1 MLESKLMSF
10 DSKIEGF
17 HSLASFACKVRQS
30 LTSKNKT
37 LIYSLK
43 NSKMPLLRLSNI
55 SIAFGTHSLLKNSDF
70 QLDAGE
76 RVGLLG
82 RNGEGKSTLMKIIAG
97 NIHADHGDIWRQPEL
112 KLAWLEQSPD
122 LPDDATIYD
131 AVAAGLGELGE
142 WITRYHHLSMT
153 MDYEDDKALNELGD
167 LQHKL
172 EAQNGWHFQQR
183 VENTL
188 SKLDLP
194 PDLKINSLS
203 GGWKR
208 RVALA
213 KALVI
218 EPEVLLLDE
227 PTNHLDFE
235 SITWLEEQ
243 LLNFQ
248 GAVLFVTHDRA
259 FLQKLATRIID
270 LDRGNLVSWQG
281 TYDDYL
287 RRKAAALEDE
297 ANQNAEFDKKLA
309 DEEVWIRQ
317 GVKARRTRNEGR
329 VRALEALRAER
340 AQRRNTQGTAKMAL
354 ETGDKSGKKVI
365 EVTDVNFGYGDRTII
380 KNFSTLIQRGD
391 KIGLVGANGAGK
403 STLLKLLLKELEPTS
418 GTVEQGTRLEIA
430 YFDQLRDQ
438 LDPNMTVVD
447 TVADGNDF
455 VEIAG
460 NRRHVMSYLG
470 DFLFAPARARSPVKS
485 LSGGEK
491 NRLLLAR
498 LFTKPANL
506 IVMDEPTN
514 DLDLETLELL
524 EEKLVDFSGTLLI
537 VSHDRA
543 FLDNVVTSV
552 FVLDGTGDVEE
563 FVGGYSDWVEYS
575 KSLKQAQLKKA
586 SEAPKKDK
594 TVATTSTPA
603 PAKKKKL
610 SFKEQQELSKLPVL
624 IEELEAK
631 QVALTE
637 QTTAPSFYKQDPKA
651 AAKTLDELKALET
664 TLEQTYARWDELEAL
679 TEENTE

>member
-1 MLESKLMSF
+1 
-10 DSKIEGF
+10 
-17 HSLASFACKVRQS
+17 
-30 LTSKNKT
+30 
-37 LIYSLK
+37 
-43 NSKMPLLRLSNI
+43 MPLLRLSNI
-55 SIAFGTHSLLKNSDF
+55 SIAFGTHALLKNSDF

-97 NIHADHGDIWRQPEL
+97 NILPDHGDIWRQPEL

-153 MDYEDDKALNELGD
+153 MDYEDEKALNELGD

-188 SKLDLP
+188 SKLELP
-194 PDLKINSLS
+194 ADLKINSLS

-235 SITWLEEQ
+235 SIAWLEEQ

-340 AQRRNTQGTAKMAL
+340 AQRRNTQGSAKMAL
-354 ETGDKSGKKVI
+354 ESGDKSGKKVI
-365 EVTDVNFGYGDRTII
+365 EVTDVSFSYGDKQII
-380 KNFSTLIQRGD
+380 NNFSTLIQRGD
-391 KIGLVGANGAGK
+391 KIGLVGGNGAGK
-403 STLLKLLLKELEPTS
+403 STLLKLLLQQLEPTS
-418 GTVEQGTRLEIA
+418 GTIEQGTRLEIA

-455 VEIAG
+455 IEIAG

-524 EEKLVDFSGTLLI
+524 EEKLVEFAGTLLL

-543 FLDNVVTSV
+543 FLDNVVTSI

-563 FVGGYSDWVEYS
+563 FIGGYSDWLEYS
-575 KSLKQAQLKKA
+575 KQLKQTQVQAKKTQDTA
-586 SEAPKKDK
+586 KKEKPAAP
-594 TVATTSTPA
+594 ATA

-610 SFKEQQELSKLPVL
+610 SYKEQQELNNLPAQ
-624 IEELEAK
+624 IEELENK
-631 QVALTE
+631 QAALTE
-637 QTTAPSFYKQDPKA
+637 QTAAPDFYKQDKKTV
-651 AAKTLDELKALET
+651 AKTLDELNALEIK
-664 TLEQTYARWDELEAL
+664 LEETYSRWNELEARM
-679 TEENTE
+679 EENTE

>member
-1 MLESKLMSF
+1 
-10 DSKIEGF
+10 
-17 HSLASFACKVRQS
+17 
-30 LTSKNKT
+30 
-37 LIYSLK
+37 
-43 NSKMPLLRLSNI
+43 MPLLRLSNV
-55 SIAFGTHSLLKNSDF
+55 SIAFGTHALLKNADF

-97 NIHADHGDIWRQPEL
+97 DIYADHGDIWRQPEL
-112 KLAWLEQSPD
+112 RLAWLEQSPN

-131 AVAAGLGELGE
+131 AVASGLGELGE
-142 WITRYHHLSMT
+142 WITRYHHLSLT
-153 MDYEDDKALNELGD
+153 MDYEDEKALNELGD

-183 VENTL
+183 VEATL

-194 PDLKINSLS
+194 ADKKISDLS

-281 TYDDYL
+281 SYDDYL

-340 AQRRNTQGTAKMAL
+340 ALRRNTQGTAKIAL
-354 ETGDKSGKKVI
+354 ETAEKSGKKVM
-365 EVTDVNFGYGDRTII
+365 DVQNISFSYGDKTII
-380 KNFSTLIQRGD
+380 KDFSTLIQRGD
-391 KIGLVGANGAGK
+391 KIGLIGANGAGK
-403 STLLKLLLKELEPTS
+403 STLLKLLLKQLEPTS
-418 GTVEQGTRLEIA
+418 GILEQGTRLEIA

-438 LDPNMTVVD
+438 LDPEMTVVD
-447 TVADGNDF
+447 TIADGNDF
-455 VEIAG
+455 IEIAG
-460 NRRHVMSYLG
+460 NKRHVMSYLG

-498 LFTKPANL
+498 LFTKAANL

-524 EEKLVDFSGTLLI
+524 EEKLVNFDGTLLL

-552 FVLDGTGDVEE
+552 FALDGTGDVEE
-563 FVGGYSDWVEYS
+563 FIGGYSDWLAYHQ
-575 KSLKQAQLKKA
+575 QAQAVVKKA
-586 SEAPKKDK
+586 EAAIKKEK
-594 TVATTSTPA
+594 PVVANTA

-610 SFKEQQELSKLPVL
+610 SFKEQQELNKLPLL
-624 IEELEAK
+624 IEELETK
-631 QVALTE
+631 QATLTE
-637 QTTAPSFYKQDPKA
+637 QTADPSFYKQDPKTV
-651 AAKTLDELKALET
+651 AKTLDELKNLET

-679 TEENTE
+679 SKE

>member
-1 MLESKLMSF
+1 
-10 DSKIEGF
+10 
-17 HSLASFACKVRQS
+17 
-30 LTSKNKT
+30 
-37 LIYSLK
+37 
-43 NSKMPLLRLSNI
+43 MPLLRLSNI
-55 SIAFGTHSLLKNSDF
+55 SIAFGTHALLNNADF

-97 NIHADHGDIWRQPEL
+97 NIHADHGDIWQQPEL

-183 VENTL
+183 VEATL
-188 SKLDLP
+188 SKLELP
-194 PDLKINSLS
+194 PELKISDLS

-340 AQRRNTQGTAKMAL
+340 AQRRNTQGTAKIAL

-365 EVTDVNFGYGDRTII
+365 EVTDVSFGYGDRTII

-391 KIGLVGANGAGK
+391 KIGLIGANGAGK

-418 GTVEQGTRLEIA
+418 GIVEQGTRLEIA

-438 LDPNMTVVD
+438 LDPEMTVVD

-460 NRRHVMSYLG
+460 NKRHVMSYLG

-524 EEKLVDFSGTLLI
+524 EEKLVDFTGTLLI

-552 FVLDGTGDVEE
+552 FVLDGTGNVEE
-563 FVGGYSDWVEYS
+563 FIGGYSDWLTYS
-575 KSLKQAQLKKA
+575 TTQKQAQKPKKLPEPA
-586 SEAPKKDK
+586 KKDK
-594 TVATTSTPA
+594 TITAATQ
-603 PAKKKKL
+603 KKKKL
-610 SFKEQQELSKLPVL
+610 SFKEQQELKNLPAL
-624 IEELEAK
+624 IEQLENKQTALAK
-631 QVALTE
+631 QIAE
-637 QTTAPSFYKQDPKA
+637 PSFYKQDAKTV
-651 AAKTLDELKALET
+651 AKTLDELKALES
-664 TLEQTYARWDELEAL
+664 TLEQTYARWDELEAQS
-679 TEENTE
+679 EENTE

>member
-1 MLESKLMSF
+1 
-10 DSKIEGF
+10 
-17 HSLASFACKVRQS
+17 
-30 LTSKNKT
+30 
-37 LIYSLK
+37 
-43 NSKMPLLRLSNI
+43 MPLLRLSNI
-55 SIAFGTHSLLKNSDF
+55 SIAYGTHALLKNADF

-97 NIHADHGDIWRQPEL
+97 NVLPDHGDIWRQPEL
-112 KLAWLEQSPD
+112 RLAWLEQSPD

-131 AVAAGLGELGE
+131 AVAGGLGELGE
-142 WITRYHHLSMT
+142 WLTRYHALTLSM
-153 MDYEDDKALNELGD
+153 DYDDDKALNEMGD

-172 EAQNGWHFQQR
+172 ESHNGWHFQQR
-183 VENTL
+183 VETTL
-188 SKLDLP
+188 NKLDLP
-194 PDLKINSLS
+194 GELKISDLS

-213 KALVI
+213 RALVI

-235 SITWLEEQ
+235 SINWLEEQ
-243 LLNFQ
+243 MLNFQ
-248 GAVLFVTHDRA
+248 GAVLFVTHDRS
-259 FLQKLATRIID
+259 FLQKLATRIVD
-270 LDRGNLVSWQG
+270 LDRGNLVSWAG
-281 TYDDYL
+281 NYDDYL
-287 RRKAAALEDE
+287 TRKAAALEDE

-329 VRALEALRAER
+329 VRALEKLRSER
-340 AQRRNTQGTAKMAL
+340 AQRRLQQGTARLAL
-354 ETGDKSGKKVI
+354 EKGDASGKRVI
-365 EVTDVNFGYGDRTII
+365 EVKDICFGYGEKQII

-391 KIGLVGANGAGK
+391 KIGLIGANGAGK
-403 STLLKLLLKELEPTS
+403 STLLKILLQQLVPDS
-418 GTVEQGTRLEIA
+418 GTVEQGTKLEIA

-438 LDPNMTVVD
+438 LDPNLTVAD

-460 NRRHVMSYLG
+460 NKRHVMSYLG

-498 LFTKPANL
+498 LFTRPANL

-524 EEKLVDFSGTLLI
+524 EEKLVNYDGTLLL

-552 FVLDGTGDVEE
+552 YVLNGSGDVDE
-563 FVGGYSDWVEYS
+563 FVGGYTDWMSHVDQEKQNKPAIVVKKTEAVS
-575 KSLKQAQLKKA
+575 KQEK
-586 SEAPKKDK
+586 P
-594 TVATTSTPA
+594 VTT
-603 PAKKKKL
+603 AKKKKL
-610 SFKEQQELSKLPVL
+610 SFKEQQELDKLPQL
-624 IEELEAK
+624 IDELEAK

-637 QTTAPSFYKQDPKA
+637 QISSPSFYKKDPLVV
-651 AAKTLDELKALET
+651 AKTLDELKAIEVK
-664 TLEQTYARWDELEAL
+664 LEQVFARWNELEAL
-679 TEENTE
+679 TEESNS

>member
-1 MLESKLMSF
+1 
-10 DSKIEGF
+10 
-17 HSLASFACKVRQS
+17 
-30 LTSKNKT
+30 
-37 LIYSLK
+37 
-43 NSKMPLLRLSNI
+43 MPLLRLSNV
-55 SIAFGTHSLLKNSDF
+55 SIAFGTHALLKDAEF

-82 RNGEGKSTLMKIIAG
+82 RNGEGKSTLMKIIAS
-97 NIHADHGDIWRQPEL
+97 NIQADHGDIWRQPGL
-112 KLAWLEQSPD
+112 RLAWLEQTPD

-131 AVAAGLGELGE
+131 AVAGGLGDLGH
-142 WITRYHHLSMT
+142 WITRYHELSMT
-153 MDYEDDKALNELGD
+153 LDGTDEKAMTEFGD

-172 EAQNGWHFQQR
+172 EAHNGWHFQQR
-183 VENTL
+183 VETTL

-194 PDLKINSLS
+194 GELKISGLS

-213 KALVI
+213 RALVI

-248 GAVLFVTHDRA
+248 GAVLFVTHDRS
-259 FLQKLATRIID
+259 FLQKLATRIVD

-281 TYDDYL
+281 SYDDYL
-287 RRKAAALEDE
+287 ARKAAALEDE
-297 ANQNAEFDKKLA
+297 SNQNAEFDKKLA

-329 VRALEALRAER
+329 VRALEKLRNER
-340 AQRRNTQGTAKMAL
+340 AQRRNTQGTSKMSL
-354 ETGDKSGKKVI
+354 DRGDASGKKVI
-365 EVTDVNFGYGDRTII
+365 EVNDISFAYEDRQII
-380 KNFSTLIQRGD
+380 SHFSTLIQRGD
-391 KIGLVGANGAGK
+391 KIGLIGANGAGK
-403 STLLKLLLKELEPTS
+403 STLLKLLLKQLEPNR
-418 GTVEQGTRLEIA
+418 GTVEQGTKLEIA

-438 LDPNMTVVD
+438 LDPEMTVAD

-460 NRRHVMSYLG
+460 NQRHVMSYLG

-498 LFTKPANL
+498 LFTKASNL

-524 EEKLVDFSGTLLI
+524 EEKLVEFDGTLLL

-552 FVLDGTGDVEE
+552 FVLDGTGDVDD
-563 FVGGYSDWVEYS
+563 FVGGYSDWMDHV
-575 KSLKQAQLKKA
+575 KQAKQAEPVKA
-586 SEAPKKDK
+586 AKPEKPAAKTAAP
-594 TVATTSTPA
+594 TAS
-603 PAKKKKL
+603 KKKL
-610 SFKEQQELSKLPVL
+610 SFKEQQELDSIPKL
-624 IEELEAK
+624 IADLEVQQA
-631 QVALTE
+631 QLTQ
-637 QTTAPSFYKQDPKA
+637 QTSAAEFYKQDQA
-651 AAKTLDELKALET
+651 VVAKTLDELKQIDT
-664 TLEQTYARWDELEAL
+664 KLEQVYQRWDELEAL
-679 TEENTE
+679 AD

>member
-1 MLESKLMSF
+1 
-10 DSKIEGF
+10 
-17 HSLASFACKVRQS
+17 
-30 LTSKNKT
+30 
-37 LIYSLK
+37 
-43 NSKMPLLRLSNI
+43 MPLLRLSNI
-55 SIAFGTHSLLKNSDF
+55 SIAYGTHALLKNADF

-97 NIHADHGDIWRQPEL
+97 NVLPDHGDIWRQPEL
-112 KLAWLEQSPD
+112 RLAWLEQSPD

-131 AVAAGLGELGE
+131 AVAGGLGELGE
-142 WITRYHHLSMT
+142 WLTRYHALTLSM
-153 MDYEDDKALNELGD
+153 DYDDDKALNEMGD

-172 EAQNGWHFQQR
+172 ESHNGWHFQQR
-183 VENTL
+183 VETTL
-188 SKLDLP
+188 NKLDLP
-194 PDLKINSLS
+194 GELKISDLS

-213 KALVI
+213 RALVI

-235 SITWLEEQ
+235 SINWLEEQ
-243 LLNFQ
+243 MLNFQ
-248 GAVLFVTHDRA
+248 GAVLFVTHDRS
-259 FLQKLATRIID
+259 FLQKLATRIVD
-270 LDRGNLVSWQG
+270 LDRGNLVSWAG
-281 TYDDYL
+281 NYDDYL
-287 RRKAAALEDE
+287 TRKAAALEDE

-329 VRALEALRAER
+329 VRALEKLRSER
-340 AQRRNTQGTAKMAL
+340 AQRRLQQGTARLAL
-354 ETGDKSGKKVI
+354 EKGDASGKRVV
-365 EVTDVNFGYGDRTII
+365 EVKDICFGYGEKQII

-391 KIGLVGANGAGK
+391 KIGLIGANGAGK
-403 STLLKLLLKELEPTS
+403 STLLKILLQQLVPDS
-418 GTVEQGTRLEIA
+418 GTVEQGTKLEIA

-438 LDPNMTVVD
+438 LDPNLTVAD

-460 NRRHVMSYLG
+460 NKRHVMSYLG

-498 LFTKPANL
+498 LFTRPANL

-524 EEKLVDFSGTLLI
+524 EEKLVNYDGTLLL

-552 FVLDGTGDVEE
+552 YVLNGSGDVDE
-563 FVGGYSDWVEYS
+563 FVGGYTDWMSHVDQEKQNKPAIVAKKTEVIS
-575 KSLKQAQLKKA
+575 KQEK
-586 SEAPKKDK
+586 P
-594 TVATTSTPA
+594 VTT
-603 PAKKKKL
+603 AKKKKL
-610 SFKEQQELSKLPVL
+610 SFKEQQELDKLPQL
-624 IEELEAK
+624 IDELEAK
-631 QVALTE
+631 QVTLTE
-637 QTTAPSFYKQDPKA
+637 QISSPSFYKKDPLVV
-651 AAKTLDELKALET
+651 AKTLDELKAIEVK
-664 TLEQTYARWDELEAL
+664 LEQVFARWNELEAL
-679 TEENTE
+679 TEESNN

>member
-1 MLESKLMSF
+1 
-10 DSKIEGF
+10 
-17 HSLASFACKVRQS
+17 
-30 LTSKNKT
+30 
-37 LIYSLK
+37 
-43 NSKMPLLRLSNI
+43 MPLLRLSNI
-55 SIAFGTHSLLKNSDF
+55 SIAYGTHALLKNADF

-97 NIHADHGDIWRQPEL
+97 NVLPDHGDIWRQPEL
-112 KLAWLEQSPD
+112 RLAWLEQSPD

-131 AVAAGLGELGE
+131 AVAGGLGELGE
-142 WITRYHHLSMT
+142 WLTRYHALTLSM
-153 MDYEDDKALNELGD
+153 DYDDDKALNEMGD

-172 EAQNGWHFQQR
+172 ESHNGWHFQQR
-183 VENTL
+183 VETTL
-188 SKLDLP
+188 NKLDLP
-194 PDLKINSLS
+194 GELKISDLS

-213 KALVI
+213 RALVI

-235 SITWLEEQ
+235 SINWLEEQ
-243 LLNFQ
+243 MLNFQ
-248 GAVLFVTHDRA
+248 GAVLFVTHDRS
-259 FLQKLATRIID
+259 FLQKLATRIVD
-270 LDRGNLVSWQG
+270 LDRGNLVSWAG
-281 TYDDYL
+281 NYDDYL
-287 RRKAAALEDE
+287 TRKAAALEDE

-329 VRALEALRAER
+329 VRALEKLRNER
-340 AQRRNTQGTAKMAL
+340 AQRRLQQGTARLAL
-354 ETGDKSGKKVI
+354 EKGDASGKRVI
-365 EVTDVNFGYGDRTII
+365 EVKDISFGYGERQII

-391 KIGLVGANGAGK
+391 KIGLIGANGAGK
-403 STLLKLLLKELEPTS
+403 STLLKILLQQLVPDS
-418 GTVEQGTRLEIA
+418 GTVEQGTKLEIA

-438 LDPNMTVVD
+438 LDPNLTVAD

-460 NRRHVMSYLG
+460 NKRHVMSYLG

-498 LFTKPANL
+498 LFTRPANL

-524 EEKLVDFSGTLLI
+524 EEKLVNYDGTLLL

-552 FVLDGTGDVEE
+552 YVLNGSGDVDE
-563 FVGGYSDWVEYS
+563 FVGGYTDWMSHVTQEKQNKPVVVAKKPVEVS
-575 KSLKQAQLKKA
+575 NQEK
-586 SEAPKKDK
+586 P
-594 TVATTSTPA
+594 VA
-603 PAKKKKL
+603 AKKKKL
-610 SFKEQQELSKLPVL
+610 SFKEQQELNNLPPM
-624 IEELEAK
+624 IDELEAK
-631 QVALTE
+631 QAALNL
-637 QTTAPSFYKQDPKA
+637 QISSSAFYKKDA
-651 AAKTLDELKALET
+651 LAIAKTLDELKAVEAK
-664 TLEQTYARWDELEAL
+664 LEQVYARWNELEAL
-679 TEENTE
+679 TDATD

>member
-1 MLESKLMSF
+1 
-10 DSKIEGF
+10 
-17 HSLASFACKVRQS
+17 
-30 LTSKNKT
+30 
-37 LIYSLK
+37 
-43 NSKMPLLRLSNI
+43 MPLIRLSNV
-55 SIAFGTHSLLKNSDF
+55 SIAFGTHALLKNADF

-97 NIHADHGDIWRQPEL
+97 DILADDGDVWREPEL
-112 KLAWLEQSPD
+112 RLSWLAQNPD

-131 AVAAGLGELGE
+131 AVASGLGDLGE
-142 WITRYHHLSMT
+142 IIARYHDLSLT
-153 MDYEDDKALNELGD
+153 MNYEDENALNELGK
-167 LQHKL
+167 LQHEL
-172 EAQNGWHFQQR
+172 EARNGWAFQQR
-183 VENTL
+183 VETTL
-188 SKLDLP
+188 SKLNLP
-194 PDLKINSLS
+194 AELKVKGLS

-208 RVALA
+208 RVDLA
-213 KALVI
+213 RALVI

-235 SITWLEEQ
+235 SIAWLEEQ
-243 LLNFQ
+243 VLAFQ

-287 RRKAAALEDE
+287 TRKAAALEDE

-317 GVKARRTRNEGR
+317 GIKARRTRNEGR
-329 VRALEALRAER
+329 VRALERLRAER
-340 AQRRNTQGTAKMAL
+340 SKRRNVQGTSKLSL
-354 ETGDKSGKKVI
+354 ETAEKSGKKVI
-365 EVTDVNFGYGDRTII
+365 EVNNISFQYGDKTII

-391 KIGLVGANGAGK
+391 KIGLIGANGAGK
-403 STLLKLLLKELEPTS
+403 STLLKLLLKELTPTS
-418 GTVEQGTRLEIA
+418 GTIEQGTKLEIA

-438 LDPNMTVVD
+438 LDPDMSVQD
-447 TVADGNDF
+447 TIAHGNDF
-455 VEIAG
+455 VEIGG
-460 NRRHVMSYLG
+460 NKRHVISYLG

-524 EEKLVDFSGTLLI
+524 EAKLVEFDGTLLL

-543 FLDNVVTSV
+543 FLDNVVTNV
-552 FVLDGTGDVEE
+552 FVLDGSGTVDE
-563 FVGGYSDWVEYS
+563 FIGGYSDWLAYDNQR
-575 KSLKQAQLKKA
+575 KSQETAKKTETPKPA
-586 SEAPKKDK
+586 KEKITPLSTAP
-594 TVATTSTPA
+594 
-603 PAKKKKL
+603 KKKKL
-610 SFKEQQELSKLPVL
+610 SFKEQQEFDNLPAL
-624 IEELEAK
+624 IEELETK
-631 QVALTE
+631 QIELTKKIN
-637 QTTAPSFYKQDPKA
+637 APDFYKQEQSIINLGLAELANLENELEKSYSRWEE
-651 AAKTLDELKALET
+651 LDEIAS
-664 TLEQTYARWDELEAL
+664 
-679 TEENTE
+679 

>member
-1 MLESKLMSF
+1 
-10 DSKIEGF
+10 
-17 HSLASFACKVRQS
+17 
-30 LTSKNKT
+30 
-37 LIYSLK
+37 
-43 NSKMPLLRLSNI
+43 
-55 SIAFGTHSLLKNSDF
+55 
-70 QLDAGE
+70 
-76 RVGLLG
+76 
-82 RNGEGKSTLMKIIAG
+82 
-97 NIHADHGDIWRQPEL
+97 
-112 KLAWLEQSPD
+112 
-122 LPDDATIYD
+122 IYD
-131 AVAAGLGELGE
+131 AVAGGLGELGE
-142 WITRYHHLSMT
+142 WITRYHALSLA

-172 EAQNGWHFQQR
+172 EAHNGWHFQQR
-183 VENTL
+183 VETTL

-194 PDLKINSLS
+194 GELKISGLS

-213 KALVI
+213 RALVI

-259 FLQKLATRIID
+259 FLQKLATRIVD
-270 LDRGNLVSWQG
+270 LDRGNLVSWAG
-281 TYDDYL
+281 NYDDYL
-287 RRKAAALEDE
+287 IRKAAALEDE

-309 DEEVWIRQ
+309 DEEIWIRQ
-317 GVKARRTRNEGR
+317 GIKARRTRNEGR
-329 VRALEALRAER
+329 VRALEKLRNER
-340 AQRRNTQGTAKMAL
+340 AQRRSQQGTARLAL
-354 ETGDKSGKKVI
+354 EKGDASGKKVI
-365 EVTDVNFGYGDRTII
+365 EVNDVCFGYGDRQII
-380 KNFSTLIQRGD
+380 KHFSTLIQRGD
-391 KIGLVGANGAGK
+391 KIGLIGANGAGK
-403 STLLKLLLKELEPTS
+403 STLLKLLLKQLEPDS
-418 GTVEQGTRLEIA
+418 GTVEQGTKLEIA

-438 LDPNMTVVD
+438 LEPNMTVAD

-460 NRRHVMSYLG
+460 NKRHVMSYLG

-524 EEKLVDFSGTLLI
+524 EEKLVNYDGTLLL

-552 FVLDGTGDVEE
+552 FVLDGSGDVDE
-563 FVGGYSDWVEYS
+563 FVGGYTDWMNHV
-575 KSLKQAQLKKA
+575 KWTKQAKPAVVTKKTE
-586 SEAPKKDK
+586 EAPKQEK
-594 TVATTSTPA
+594 PA
-603 PAKKKKL
+603 AAKKKKL
-610 SFKEQQELSKLPVL
+610 SFKDQQELIKLPE
-624 IEELEAK
+624 IIDELEAK
-631 QVALTE
+631 QTALTK
-637 QTTAPSFYKQDPKA
+637 QISSSAFYKKDPLA
-651 AAKTLDELKALET
+651 IAKTLDELKEIEAK
-664 TLEQTYARWDELEAL
+664 LEQVYARWDELEAL
-679 TEENTE
+679 TEESAG